1 MKLTERELLILK
13 FKRQGLSDY
22 KIARRINVDPP
33 SITRSKRNAY
43 RKLDQAQN
51 DLEYAQLFGITIG

>member
-13 FKRQGLSDY
+13 LKRQGLSDY
-22 KIARRINVDPP
+22 KIARKIGVDPP

-43 RKLDQAQN
+43 RKLNQAQN
-51 DLEYAQLFGITIG
+51 DLQVAQLL